1 MLLVVTCLACHLLS
15 PQAMGQPSGPL
26 QGHVARQRDLMG
38 MGRGQPKSHTITIP
52 CQERCCRVCSQIHAG
67 WEGTRPGK
75 VQLSELSV
83 LRKQSRTGDTPM
95 LPICSPVSQLPP
107 HTHTQKQVV
116 DTTCGYGQVIPMLLQ
131 PHILSLPKKG
141 RNQTLCFLLGGTHAF
156 AVSHRNYK
164 TDFFSF
170 QMKKK
175 ITPK

>member
-1 MLLVVTCLACHLLS
+1 MLLVVTCLSCHLLS

-26 QGHVARQRDLMG
+26 QGHVARQRDLLG

-107 HTHTQKQVV
+107 HTHTHRSRWWTPHVGMGRSSPCSYSPTSCPSPRRAGPKLYVFCLAEHTHLQSRTE
-116 DTTCGYGQVIPMLLQ
+116 TTKLIS
-131 PHILSLPKKG
+131 SLFK
-141 RNQTLCFLLGGTHAF
+141 
-156 AVSHRNYK
+156 
-164 TDFFSF
+164 
-170 QMKKK
+170 
-175 ITPK
+175 